1 MNMFVGSAAV
11 AGASI
16 FPETTP
22 AAPSNATDQ
31 ASQDAELVQ
40 AARGVRAADQ
50 AISDLHDKFGDDAD
64 SRADYHARERE
75 RDDYIATLVVVP
87 ALGADGMQAKA
98 AVLRLRTLIEDHD
111 RHREVAVSLADD
123 IAERGSPALRPV
135 AARLPDPVYAAIE
148 AHEKAYVEV
157 RAACAESDRLQDL
170 ADKIAGKRMVVIPDL
185 RAGADIDDDFFKL
198 PVAYEQ
204 DGIEFVEAWTSRHVE
219 VYLPGDENRELREGF
234 CQKLDEIEKAR
245 DAVYGDLDAVVNGP
259 ASAEADAVDNLIET
273 VPTTMAGLL
282 SFLIHLAKARR
293 RDPELLCEQHLEP
306 LIDGLGKAAAT
317 LS

>member
-16 FPETTP
+16 FPETAP
-22 AAPSNATDQ
+22 AAPS
-31 ASQDAELVQ
+31 DAELVQ
-40 AARGVRAADQ
+40 AARGVQATDQ
-50 AISDLHDKFGDDAD
+50 AISELHDKFGDDAD

-87 ALGADGMQAKA
+87 ALGADGVQAKA
-98 AVLRLRTLIEDHD
+98 AALRLRTLIEDHS
-111 RHREVAVSLADD
+111 RHQEVAVSLADD
-123 IAERGSPALRPV
+123 IAERGAPALRPV

-170 ADKIAGKRMVVIPDL
+170 ADKIAGKRMVAIPL
-185 RAGADIDDDFFKL
+185 RAVADIDDFYKL
-198 PVAYEQ
+198 PVAYER
-204 DGIEFVEAWTSRHVE
+204 DGIEFFEAWTSRHVE

-234 CQKLDEIEKAR
+234 CRKLDEIEKAR
-245 DAVYGDLDAVVNGP
+245 EAVYGDLDAVVNGP

-282 SFLIHLAKARR
+282 SFLVHLAKARR
-293 RDPELLCEQHLEP
+293 RDPELLCEQHLGA
-306 LIDGLGKAAAT
+306 LIDGLGKAAAA